1 MPAHRFFVEG
11 EHGAGDRVAIEGS
24 DAHKLRHV
32 LRAVDGSAIELIDSS
47 GSVLDARL
55 AFDGERIFAEI
66 GGVRERP
73 PEPPVPSIDLA
84 QALAKGTKLDLVVEK
99 ATELGAARVIPFI
112 SERSVARDAGDG
124 RLDRW
129 RRIARTAAMQCG
141 RRDIPQVDAPVT
153 FDALIASFGRY
164 DAVLFPWEL
173 ADPRPLIE
181 SLRAQLDGA
190 TSVLAVIGP
199 EGGFSHAEAHAAREA
214 GARWLWLGPRILRT
228 ETAGLALLS
237 VLGALHI

>member
-11 EHGAGDRVAIEGS
+11 EHAVGDRVRIDGS

-32 LRAVDGSAIELIDSS
+32 LRAVEGAAIELVDSS

-66 GGVRERP
+66 GGAHPRP
-73 PEPPVPSIDLA
+73 PEQPGPRIDLA

-99 ATELGAARVIPFI
+99 ATELGAARVIPFV
-112 SERSVARDAGDG
+112 SERSVARDAGDR

-141 RRDIPQVDAPVT
+141 RRDIPPVDAP
-153 FDALIASFGRY
+153 IAFESLVARFAQY

-173 ADPRPLIE
+173 ADPQPLIE
-181 SLRAQLDGA
+181 SLRAQIAGA
-190 TSVLAVIGP
+190 ASLLAVIGP

-228 ETAGLALLS
+228 ETAGLALLA
-237 VLGALHI
+237 VLAALHI